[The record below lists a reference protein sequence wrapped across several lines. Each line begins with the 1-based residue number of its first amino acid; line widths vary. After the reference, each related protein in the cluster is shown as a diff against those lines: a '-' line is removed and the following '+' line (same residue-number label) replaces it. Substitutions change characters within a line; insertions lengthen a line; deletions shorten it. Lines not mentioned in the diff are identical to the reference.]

1 MDPIS
6 LLVGFIIGL
15 IVATMA
21 IEFGMRK
28 PVESATFH
36 STARLTYVWSL
47 SEIRNPSV
55 VAEYLD
61 EIEIPKNARVVF
73 KECKDIKILKDIKAR
88 KNEDIRV
95 NFVLGDNRALILSGP
110 IKEGQMG
117 IWVIDPFI
125 LRKLKAEFERLW
137 NKGTEL

>member
-6 LLVGFIIGL
+6 LLIGFIIGL
-15 IVATMA
+15 IAATMA

-28 PVESATFH
+28 PVESTAFH
-36 STARLTYVWSL
+36 STARLTYMWSL
-47 SEIRNPSV
+47 SEIKNPRV

-61 EIEIPKNARVVF
+61 KVEVPKNAKIVF
-73 KECKDIKILKDIKAR
+73 KECKDKKILKEIDVR

-95 NFVLGDNRALILSGP
+95 NFVLGDDRALLLSGP

-125 LRKLKAEFERLW
+125 LKKLKAEFERLW
-137 NKGTEL
+137 NKGVEV